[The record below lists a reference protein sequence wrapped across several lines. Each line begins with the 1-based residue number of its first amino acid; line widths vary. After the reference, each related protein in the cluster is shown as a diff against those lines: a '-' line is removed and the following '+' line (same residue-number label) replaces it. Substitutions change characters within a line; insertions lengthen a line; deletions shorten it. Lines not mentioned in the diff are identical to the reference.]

1 MAAPIVPPVN
11 STITIQPL
19 ATTAASQQGSTPQ
32 ALQGLAAGTLI
43 EGFVVNRDAQQNPIL
58 RTSLGDILIKSEIFL
73 KTGSDV
79 VVRVDPTQPSLAR
92 IITIDGL
99 TPADYALK
107 AQAVLPVEDT
117 ILTSALLPRP
127 SAAAAAGEAAVPASV
142 VRVEGLLVTA
152 PKQIAELLPA
162 ALQSRWNQIANLIP
176 PETPLTVTITAA
188 IYPPAPAAPV
198 AQTNS
203 QPLIPQPFAQAL
215 PSPVPAAPIAPG
227 TQAPPAVSNMPVI
240 PSVPILSAPPAAPAP
255 AATTPG
261 LAVPSVAPAPL
272 PASLAETSQLP
283 SAPALPTGTT
293 TTPATTPPATLLPGI
308 LSANQ
313 YTAPAMPATPQHL
326 ASAYPQPFAPV
337 STGATATEVLPWLRE
352 EATRLIA
359 VQEAQG
365 KIPPAI
371 MPSASYS
378 AATAAP
384 SAPAPHLFTNL
395 KAEVIG
401 HEPGSGNFVQTALGT
416 LYIKTAQ
423 ALPVG
428 TELTLTLTPQTPA
441 TLPAPL
447 APLLPESLSDF
458 TSLATDWRSLKNV
471 FTTLS
476 TLDPALAAALA
487 ERILPKPHAKL
498 TNEMLFFLAA
508 VKKGDV
514 GEWLGRRARDLLA
527 ERAPETLD
535 KFAREFLQ
543 LQQAM
548 TEPKTQ
554 GWTGLVIP
562 FLTQGQLQQ
571 IRLYLRQDEASGGKR
586 GASDG
591 QRFIIDLDLS
601 SLGDLQLDGFIKK
614 REMKKEFDLI
624 IRSARHL
631 PADITQGIRQIF
643 ETSLSTTGMQ
653 GYVSFQEGREHFLAP
668 LSEARGGE
676 AGAAGSIFA

>member
-1 MAAPIVPPVN
+1 MAAPIVPAVN

-19 ATTAASQQGSTPQ
+19 ATTAASQYGSAPQ

-99 TPADYALK
+99 TPADYALQ
-107 AQAVLPVEDT
+107 AQAVAPLEDT
-117 ILTSALLPRP
+117 IFTSALLLRP
-127 SAAAAAGEAAVPASV
+127 PAAAAAGEAAVPASV

-188 IYPPAPAAPV
+188 FYPPAPAAPI
-198 AQTNS
+198 AQTTI

-215 PSPVPAAPIAPG
+215 PSPAPAAPIAPG
-227 TQAPPAVSNMPVI
+227 AQAPPAVSNMPVI
-240 PSVPILSAPPAAPAP
+240 PSAPILSAAPAAPTP

-261 LAVPSVAPAPL
+261 LAVPSVAPAIP
-272 PASLAETSQLP
+272 PA
-283 SAPALPTGTT
+283 APPAT
-293 TTPATTPPATLLPGI
+293 TTPAPALAPPATLLPGI

-313 YTAPAMPATPQHL
+313 YTAPAMPATPQNL

-337 STGATATEVLPWLRE
+337 STGAAATEVLPWLRV
-352 EATRLIA
+352 EATRLVA
-359 VQEAQG
+359 VQGQG
-365 KIPPAI
+365 KAAPAI
-371 MPSASYS
+371 TPSVTP
-378 AATAAP
+378 TAAP
-384 SAPAPHLFTNL
+384 SAPAQHLFTNL

-401 HEPGSGNFVQTALGT
+401 HEPGGGNFVQTALGT

-458 TSLATDWRSLKNV
+458 TSLATDWRSLKHV

-514 GEWLGRRARDLLA
+514 GEWMGRRARDLLA

-601 SLGDLQLDGFIKK
+601 SLGDLQLDGFIKA

-676 AGAAGSIFA
+676 TGGAGSIFA

>member
-19 ATTAASQQGSTPQ
+19 ATTAASQYGSAPQ

-99 TPADYALK
+99 TPADYALQ

-117 ILTSALLPRP
+117 ILTSALLLRP
-127 SAAAAAGEAAVPASV
+127 PAAAAAGEAAVPASV

-176 PETPLTVTITAA
+176 SETPLTVTITAA
-188 IYPPAPAAPV
+188 VYPPAPATPI
-198 AQTNS
+198 AQTTT

-215 PSPVPAAPIAPG
+215 PSPAPAAPIAPG
-227 TQAPPAVSNMPVI
+227 AQAPPALSNMPVI
-240 PSVPILSAPPAAPAP
+240 PSVPILSAPSAAPTP

-313 YTAPAMPATPQHL
+313 YTAPAMPATPQNL

-337 STGATATEVLPWLRE
+337 STGAAATEVLPWLRV
-352 EATRLIA
+352 EATRLVA
-359 VQEAQG
+359 VQGQG
-365 KIPPAI
+365 KAAPAI
-371 MPSASYS
+371 TPSV

-384 SAPAPHLFTNL
+384 SAPAQHLFTNL

-401 HEPGSGNFVQTALGT
+401 HEPGGGNFVQTALGT

-601 SLGDLQLDGFIKK
+601 SLGDLQLDGFIKA

-676 AGAAGSIFA
+676 AGGAGSIFA